1 MKIISK
7 RKKYKDN
14 PYTLMIENDIYY
26 VLFTDVKNIIHKI
39 EVSEDVFIAF
49 NSFELD
55 DKKIMNEFDRHIE
68 HSELSEITINKKAI
82 IKSELVDESVEK
94 NIEDELIKAA
104 REVFKRKFNV
114 DVKTFEQM
122 DKILKDNNIS
132 FESEQIDMTTEENKN
147 LLSKFSSDSE
157 GVPKF

>member
-104 REVFKRKFNV
+104 INTLSKIQKRRIIKYYFEN
-114 DVKTFEQM
+114 KT
-122 DKILKDNNIS
+122 L
-132 FESEQIDMTTEENKN
+132 EQIGDEEGCTKRAV
-147 LLSKFSSDSE
+147 KFSIDSALE
-157 GVPKF
+157 KISKKFKI